1 MVQSHKQDAYQEKD
15 KIRLKKMS
23 LQDKVY
29 LVGRAKDKKMFIHK
43 QRRNRAYFYS
53 DAPNKVKNTRLYKE
67 VRYARF
73 TITSLKPTAAVFRL
87 KKPHKNLE
95 S

>member
-43 QRRNRAYFYS
+43 QRRNRAIF
-53 DAPNKVKNTRLYKE
+53 L
-67 VRYARF
+67 F
-73 TITSLKPTAAVFRL
+73 
-87 KKPHKNLE
+87 
-95 S
+95 